1 MAAHLSW
8 RWIVLIM
15 YGDHLK
21 ASVSYE
27 EHVHLKLLV
36 QRWSKACPFE
46 TADCPLERKDKP
58 WQCLLSLSLTHTL
71 PFSFSPLPSLSLPL
85 SRPLSHIRSA
95 EMHPRAKSHRT
106 TPLSQRK
113 KLESVCPD
121 ISPAPARSEGRG
133 KDRGREKGR
142 ERGRERG
149 KRLGQ
154 RKRDRWE
161 NGRPGLYLLGVWVP
175 RCRLWDGWESAR
187 CCC

>member
-1 MAAHLSW
+1 MKCLGCSCSSGMQTCSSPQRDSKMAAHLSW

-21 ASVSYE
+21 ASANCEAPSDTPSCRFNPGQTPAARKNHRLPPLTAKE
-27 EHVHLKLLV
+27 STLAVH
-36 QRWSKACPFE
+36 PF
-46 TADCPLERKDKP
+46 PLYP
-58 WQCLLSLSLTHTL
+58 SICLSPTPSQTHT
-71 PFSFSPLPSLSLPL
+71 SFFFPSIASSLCV
-85 SRPLSHIRSA
+85 SHIRSA

-133 KDRGREKGR
+133 KRQR
-142 ERGRERG
+142 ERRERESERGG

-154 RKRDRWE
+154 RKK
-161 NGRPGLYLLGVWVP
+161 G
-175 RCRLWDGWESAR
+175 
-187 CCC
+187 